1 MQIKKAEK
9 ITFLRLFL
17 NASLKGDYFMEGQ
30 ILGNRYEVIEKI
42 GGGGMSIVYKAKCKL
57 LNRFVAVK
65 ILRPEF
71 TQDEEFVKRFR
82 IEAQS
87 AASLSH
93 PNIVSI
99 YDVGNDNG
107 TYYIIMEYIDGIT
120 LKEYVDSKEELA
132 WREAVNISIQ
142 IGSAIDHA
150 HKNHI
155 VHRDIKPHNIMLTKD
170 GIAKVTDFGIARAV
184 SSSTIT
190 MVGSTIG
197 SVHYF
202 SPEQARGGFVD
213 EKSDLYSLGIT
224 LYEMVT
230 GRLPFDGE
238 TPIAVALKHIQLDA
252 KPPIELNSNIPKAL
266 NDIIMK
272 AIKKEQNKRYQSANE
287 ILSDLNLVLKDP
299 SSDFVIQSELEESP
313 TRRIKTIGDEKNDKR
328 DEYLIKDNDR
338 DKDKKA
344 KKVDK
349 LTIILAIITGAVLI
363 VFLSFLIGKWALT
376 PFVPAENKSFVVDNY
391 VGMNFDEV
399 KKTMDDNA
407 IQVVRNDEFN
417 KDVQPG
423 IIISQSVDKGKTL
436 KRDGYNNIEFGVSKG
451 VEKVKIPDLK
461 NQDHRQAEDTIT
473 AAGLTPNTIQ
483 ENNDTIPQNRVIRT
497 DPAVDE
503 EVVKDKN
510 TVVNIYVSIGPLIV
524 TTKVPNLVGKTQQ
537 EALQLL
543 SDAKLVIG
551 KQTPEIGS
559 DYTTKVTAQNPLP
572 NTDAKEGDA
581 VDLFYDKSVT
591 TVSNQEYTLSLRD
604 DTVYGDTIQVK
615 IMVTQPNS
623 ESITFMDEQKNK
635 TDFPFIIVLPY
646 PEKTKVDI
654 YLDGQPYDEKVIP
667 FK

>member
-1 MQIKKAEK
+1 
-9 ITFLRLFL
+9 
-17 NASLKGDYFMEGQ
+17 MEGT

-107 TYYIIMEYIDGIT
+107 TYYIIMEYIDGVT
-120 LKEYVDSKEELA
+120 LKEYIDSKNALD
-132 WREAVNISIQ
+132 WREAVHIAVQ
-142 IGSAIDHA
+142 ICSAIDQA

-155 VHRDIKPHNIMLTKD
+155 IHRDIKPHNIMLTKD

-213 EKSDLYSLGIT
+213 EKSDIYSLGIT

-238 TPIAVALKHIQLDA
+238 TPIAVALKHIQMDP
-252 KPPIELNSNIPKAL
+252 KPPIELKGDLPKAL

-272 AIKKEQNKRYQSANE
+272 TILKEQNKRYQSAPE
-287 ILSDLNLVLKDP
+287 VLYDLGLLLQDP
-299 SSDFVIQSELEESP
+299 TKDFVVATGGQESP
-313 TRRIKTIGDEKNDKR
+313 TIRMKAVGDENNIKR
-328 DEYLIKDNDR
+328 DEYLIKD
-338 DKDKKA
+338 KEKEKKA
-344 KKVDK
+344 KKIDK
-349 LTIILAIITGAVLI
+349 LTMALAIITAGILI
-363 VFLSFLIGKWALT
+363 VFLSYLIGVKVFSPLK
-376 PFVPAENKSFVVDNY
+376 PDDHKDFIVEDYIGK
-391 VGMNFDEV
+391 NFTDV
-399 KKTMDDNA
+399 KK
-407 IQVVRNDEFN
+407 VLDEAVIKVIKTEVYN
-417 KDVQPG
+417 KDYDPG
-423 IIISQSVDKGKTL
+423 VITWQSVDSGKTL
-436 KRDGYNNIEFGVSKG
+436 KPDGYDPIELKVSLG
-451 VEKVKIPDLK
+451 VEKIKIPDLK
-461 NQDHRQAEDTIT
+461 TQDYREAEENIKVL
-473 AAGLTPNTIQ
+473 GFTPNSIK
-483 ENNDTIPQNRVIRT
+483 EHSESVPEGRVIRT
-497 DPAVDE
+497 EPAAEE
-503 EVVKDKN
+503 EVIKDSK
-510 TVVNIYVSIGPLIV
+510 TIVNIYISSGPEIKL
-524 TTKVPNLVGKTQQ
+524 TKVPDLTGKTQQ

-543 SDAKLVIG
+543 NDAKLVIG

-559 DYTTKVTAQNPLP
+559 DFEIKIMSQSPLP
-572 NTDAKEGDA
+572 NVEAKEGDP
-581 VDLFYDKSVT
+581 VDLFYETPV
-591 TVSNQEYTLSLRD
+591 VAANVQQEYEVSLLNPD
-604 DTVYGDTIQVK
+604 EYGDQIQVRITVK
-615 IMVTQPNS
+615 KPNAP
-623 ESITFMDEQKNK
+623 EEIYLNQTKNK
-635 TDFPFIIVLPY
+635 VDFPFILQLSM
-646 PEKTKVDI
+646 PENTVMSV
-654 YLDGQPYDEKVIP
+654 YLDDKPREQKTIP

>member
-1 MQIKKAEK
+1 
-9 ITFLRLFL
+9 
-17 NASLKGDYFMEGQ
+17 MEGQ

-42 GGGGMSIVYKAKCKL
+42 GGGGMSIVYKAKCSL

-120 LKEYVDSKEELA
+120 LKEYVDSKEALE
-132 WREAVNISIQ
+132 WREAVNIAIQ

-252 KPPIELNSNIPKAL
+252 KPPIELNEDIPKAL

-272 AIKKEQNKRYQSANE
+272 GIKKEQNKRYQSAPKFLAD
-287 ILSDLNLVLKDP
+287 LSLLLKDP
-299 SSDFVIQSELEESP
+299 TGNFVIISESEESP
-313 TRRIKTIGDEKNDKR
+313 TRRIKTVGDETNGRRED
-328 DEYLIKDNDR
+328 YLIKDYDE
-338 DKDKKA
+338 DSEKAKKT

-349 LTIILAIITGAVLI
+349 LTLILAIITGAVLI
-363 VFLSFLIGKWALT
+363 VFLTYLIGVKVAT
-376 PFVPAENKSFVVDNY
+376 YIEPAEKQDFVVENY
-391 VGMNFDEV
+391 VGKNIDDIKKIFDDANIKV
-399 KKTMDDNA
+399 
-407 IQVVRNDEFN
+407 IRNDEFRN
-417 KDVQPG
+417 DVPEG
-423 IIISQSVDKGKTL
+423 EIISQDIVEGKTL
-436 KRDGYNNIEFGVSKG
+436 KRDGFNTIEFNVSKG
-451 VEKVKIPDLK
+451 VETVKIPDLSK
-461 NQDHRQAEDTIT
+461 STRVLAEDTIT
-473 AAGLTPNTIQ
+473 NLGLSTNIIK
-483 ENNDTIPQNRVIRT
+483 ENSETVAENFVIRT
-497 DPAVDE
+497 DPPKDE
-503 EVVKDKN
+503 EVAKG
-510 TVVNIYVSIGPLIV
+510 TNIYIYISSGPEIKP
-524 TTKVPNLVGKTQQ
+524 TIVPNLIGLTQK

-551 KQTPEIGS
+551 KQIPEIGS
-559 DYTTKVTAQNPLP
+559 DYTAKITTQNPLP
-572 NTDAKEGDA
+572 NTEVKEGDA
-581 VDLFYDKSVT
+581 VDLVYTK
-591 TVSNQEYTLSLRD
+591 TVVIVNNQQYILELANPEF
-604 DTVYGDTIQVK
+604 YGDTINVRITAMEPGSENPVIFLEQPIKKDTFPLIVK
-615 IMVTQPNS
+615 LAYP
-623 ESITFMDEQKNK
+623 DK
-635 TDFPFIIVLPY
+635 TII
-646 PEKTKVDI
+646 KI
-654 YLDGQPYDEKVIP
+654 YLNDEPYEEKVIP
-667 FK
+667 F